1 MHSHNSMC
9 KIFQEYRSLNFI
21 SFPLPRRFSLY
32 LYLSHSISLFR
43 ALFSRSLI
51 LSYSI
56 NLNHFFSLY
65 ITILLSSCCLSSHLN
80 TLFPPPWTEYPP
92 LAAFQLYPRLSNL
105 IHSFFFI
112 SSSIYRALWIPRVQ
126 RNATKHLKA
135 LMAEHL

>member
-9 KIFQEYRSLNFI
+9 KIFQEYRSLVFF

-43 ALFSRSLI
+43 ALLSRSLI

-56 NLNHFFSLY
+56 NLNRFVSLY
-65 ITILLSSCCLSSHLN
+65 ITILLPSCCLSSHLN
-80 TLFPPPWTEYPP
+80 TFFLPPWTEYLP
-92 LAAFQLYPRLSNL
+92 LAAFQLYPRLLNL
-105 IHSFFFI
+105 IHSFSFI
-112 SSSIYRALWIPRVQ
+112 SSSLYRALWIPRVQ
-126 RNATKHLKA
+126 RNATKHLKV

>member
-9 KIFQEYRSLNFI
+9 KIFQDYRSFNFI

-43 ALFSRSLI
+43 ALLSRSLI

-56 NLNHFFSLY
+56 NLNRFFSLY

-80 TLFPPPWTEYPP
+80 TFFPPPWTEYLP
-92 LAAFQLYPRLSNL
+92 LAAFHLYPRLLNL
-105 IHSFFFI
+105 IHSFSFI
-112 SSSIYRALWIPRVQ
+112 SLSLYRALWIPKVQ
-126 RNATKHLKA
+126 RNATKHLKV